1 MTGNCT
7 TGEQSRAPTVLK
19 CKSWKHLGRGLLQAS
34 VTAGS
39 YHLRLRYLHL
49 NSAKEGKESNVKH
62 LSYRALAEVKGGGT
76 KIVSGKGRT
85 VGNWRTVERN
95 IYASWETSQKSLF
108 LKGTPPPKVKK
119 KKTNQTKTTATKTPK
134 KPQNKM
140 PPKKQHYFWK
150 LSLLF
155 YKLSFKK

>member
-95 IYASWETSQKSLF
+95 IYANWETSQKSLF

-119 KKTNQTKTTATKTPK
+119 KTHSTKQKQQQQKHPKNHKTKR
-134 KPQNKM
+134 
-140 PPKKQHYFWK
+140 PPKSNIIFW
-150 LSLLF
+150 SLACCF
-155 YKLSFKK
+155 TS